1 MSNLIATAYL
11 GVSIEATAS
20 VLNNIVADAEI
31 TSDSPIALP
40 EILIDSLNGGE
51 PNDNAYTP
59 INANNLT
66 GISGGTP

>member
-11 GVSIEATAS
+11 VVTIEATAE
-20 VLNNIVADAEI
+20 LQNNIVADAEI
-31 TSDSPIALP
+31 TSDSPVELP

-51 PNDNAYTP
+51 PNDITYTP